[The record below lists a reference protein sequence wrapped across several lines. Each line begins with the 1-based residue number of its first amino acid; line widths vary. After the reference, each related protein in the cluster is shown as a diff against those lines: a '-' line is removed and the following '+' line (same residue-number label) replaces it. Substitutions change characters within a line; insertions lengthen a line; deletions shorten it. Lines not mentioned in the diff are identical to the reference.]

1 MHKFLLQVLPIASV
15 ILACHAVDSYRAS
28 AETNAVE
35 VSSKQTLASTNYNR
49 EAKLLL
55 PPDRSDRHAINHTS
69 IEPETDLATTPRVEI
84 PEAAS
89 GDPMAQV
96 TSVSQLSDVQP
107 TDWAFQALQS
117 LVERYGCIAGYPD
130 STYRGNRALTRYEF
144 AAGLNACLDR
154 INELIATASADTV
167 KKEDTDTLQKLQT
180 EFAAELSA
188 LRGRVDALEAAT
200 AELEANQ
207 FSTTTKLSALVWAN
221 VTGAF
226 ADGDV
231 QFESVDL
238 FPPAAFGGVVA
249 RRGGRDA
256 ATGRPVVQ
264 ELTDDPEIT
273 FSDLIWLN
281 FDTSFNGR
289 DSLKVRLVA
298 GNADSPA
305 NQFTSAGLY
314 NTYGVPFFDQTA
326 GIQGLGNDVVIHEL
340 YYSFPV
346 GNNLEIAFGPRIN
359 WYRLFD
365 YNAFTFILT
374 GANSFNSNGGT
385 LVNAIDRGSGA
396 VITWKPSKQLQL
408 TAGYIG
414 ENTEFLSSTIAPGF
428 NTSSDPRFGLFGGTY
443 TATAEV
449 TYSPSQNFNLR
460 LLYNRTRIQAI
471 GGVIGGAA
479 GEPIY
484 GIADNGSSAVFD
496 PVTGLVADG
505 GLDAGLADTYGVNFD
520 WLLTPGIGLFGRYT
534 YAKTNLVPGDGE
546 IEAQAMQAGVAFPDL
561 GKEGALLTISYVRPF
576 AILDGRDFLV
586 AGGGNGS
593 VQYEFEAN
601 YYFPLTDNIALV
613 PAFYL
618 IANPNNFSDNPTIYV
633 GNLRAQFS
641 F

>member
-1 MHKFLLQVLPIASV
+1 MHKFLLQVLPLASV
-15 ILACHAVDSYRAS
+15 ILACHAIDSYRAS
-28 AETNAVE
+28 AETNTVE
-35 VSSKQTLASTNYNR
+35 VSSKQTLASTNYAR

-55 PPDRSDRHAINHTS
+55 PADRRDRHATDRTS
-69 IEPETDLATTPRVEI
+69 IEPETDLATIPRVEI

-167 KKEDTDTLQKLQT
+167 KKEDADTLQKLQT

-188 LRGRVDALEAAT
+188 LRGRVDTLEAAT

-207 FSTTTKLSALVWAN
+207 FSTTTKLNALVWSH

-231 QFESVDL
+231 QFESVDI
-238 FPPAAFGGVVA
+238 FPPDSFGGVVA

-256 ATGRPVVQ
+256 VTGRPVVQ
-264 ELTDDPEIT
+264 ELTEDPEIT
-273 FSDLIWLN
+273 LSNHLWLN

-289 DSLKVRLVA
+289 DSLKLRLAA

-326 GIQGLGNDVVIHEL
+326 GIQGLDNDIFLHEL
-340 YYSFPV
+340 FYSFPV
-346 GNNLEIAFGPRIN
+346 GDNLEIVFGPRIN
-359 WYRLFD
+359 WYRYFD

-396 VITWKPSKQLQL
+396 AVIWKPSEQFQFAVAYL
-408 TAGYIG
+408 G
-414 ENTEFLSSTIAPGF
+414 ENTEFLSSTIATGY

-443 TATAEV
+443 TATAEL

-460 LLYNRTRIQAI
+460 FLYNRTRIQAI
-471 GGVIGGAA
+471 NGVIGGAT

-586 AGGGNGS
+586 AGGGNGG